1 MFETSLMESSG
12 KLHSKSSRYLWLTGT
27 FNVAVVGVMVLL
39 PLLYPE
45 ALPRTAL
52 MAVLAAPPSPPAA
65 PPSRPAVAHASP
77 VRQVAAMNAF
87 VAPTHVPA
95 RIDLR
100 ADDPPVTVAGVSLPD
115 MGGTR
120 GGTLG
125 PAGSLGIAVSPP
137 VVTVAVPK
145 APARVSVSSGVIAG
159 SKLSGVS
166 PVYPAIAKAAHVSGA
181 VVLRAVIS
189 KTGDIQSLSV
199 VSGPEML
206 RSSAVAA
213 VQGWKYRPY
222 LLNGQPTEVDTTV
235 TVNFTFGG

>member
-12 KLHSKSSRYLWLTGT
+12 KLRSKSSRYLWLTGS

-45 ALPRTAL
+45 ALPHAAL
-52 MAVLAAPPSPPAA
+52 TAVLAAPPPPPAA
-65 PPSRPAVAHASP
+65 PSRPAVAHASP

-87 VAPTHVPA
+87 VAPMHVPA

-100 ADDPPVTVAGVSLPD
+100 ADDPPVTVAGVSLSD

-120 GGTLG
+120 GAGLG
-125 PAGSLGIAVSPP
+125 PVGSLGLAVSPP
-137 VVTVAVPK
+137 LVTVAVPK
-145 APARVSVSSGVIAG
+145 ASARVSVSSGVIAG

-189 KTGDIQSLSV
+189 KTGDIESLSV

-206 RSSAVAA
+206 RSSAVGA

-235 TVNFTFGG
+235 VVNFAFGG